1 MKLMHLSDL
10 HLGKLVNGFSMLED
24 QKYILN
30 QILALAQQEQPDGIL
45 IAGDVYDK
53 RVPSAEAVG
62 LLDNFLT
69 ELARIAPVF
78 LISGNHDSAERLA
91 FGGRLM
97 TAAGVYVSP
106 VYDGTVRTEVL
117 HDDFGAV
124 HIHLLPFLKP
134 VQVRRF
140 FPEAEITSYT
150 DAVRTALAGL
160 DLEDGERH
168 VLLTHQLV
176 TGAERCDSEELSIG
190 GSENVDAEVFDGFA
204 YVALG
209 HLHGPQRAGGAHIR
223 YCGTPLKYSF
233 SEANHHK
240 SVTFVTLGEKGSVE
254 ITTRDLHP
262 LRDLKEIRG
271 TYQELMA
278 RSFYQDT
285 DLPES
290 YLHIT
295 LTDEEDVPEAL
306 GRMRQVYPYIMKLSY
321 DNTRTRLHQN
331 PLEQRTELRTS
342 PLDLFRKLYE
352 VQNNQPMTAQQ
363 DEFLEQLIESIW
375 EEDICDH

>member
-62 LLDNFLT
+62 LLDSFLT
-69 ELARIAPVF
+69 ELVQAGPVF

-106 VYDGTVRTEVL
+106 VYDGTVRTVTLRDE
-117 HDDFGAV
+117 FGPV

-140 FPEAEITSYT
+140 YPEAEITSYT

-176 TGAERCDSEELSIG
+176 TGAERSDSEELSIG
-190 GSENVDAEVFDGFA
+190 GSENVDAEVFDGFD

-240 SVTFVTLGEKGSVE
+240 SVTFVTLGERGSVE

-278 RSFYQDT
+278 RSYYQDSG
-285 DLPES
+285 LPEQ

-363 DEFLEQLIESIW
+363 DEFLEQLIGSIW
-375 EEDICDH
+375 EEDVCDH

>member
-10 HLGKLVNGFSMLED
+10 HLGKIVNGFSMLED
-24 QKYILN
+24 QKYILA
-30 QILALAQQEQPDGIL
+30 QILDMARQEEPDGIL

-53 RVPSAEAVG
+53 RVPAAEAVG
-62 LLDNFLT
+62 VLDGFLT
-69 ELARIAPVF
+69 ELAKIGPVL
-78 LISGNHDSAERLA
+78 LISGNHDSAERLV

-106 VYDGTVRTEVL
+106 VYDGTVREVEL
-117 HDDFGAV
+117 TDEFGPV
-124 HIHLLPFLKP
+124 RIHLLPFLKP

-140 FPEAEITSYT
+140 FPETEITGYT
-150 DAVRTALAGL
+150 DAVRTALSGI
-160 DLEDGERH
+160 DLEDGARH
-168 VLLTHQLV
+168 VLVTHQLV
-176 TGAERCDSEELSIG
+176 TGSQLCDSEELSIG
-190 GSENVDAEVFDGFA
+190 GSENVDAEVFAGFD

-209 HLHGPQRAGGAHIR
+209 HLHGPQRSGGDHIR

-240 SVTFVTLGEKGSVE
+240 SITFVTLKEKGQLQIETKPLV
-254 ITTRDLHP
+254 P

-278 RSFYQDT
+278 RSYYQDT

-321 DNTRTRLHQN
+321 DNTRTRSHQN
-331 PLEQRTELRTS
+331 PLDRPADARTS
-342 PLDLFRKLYE
+342 PLDLFRRLYE
-352 VQNNQPMTAQQ
+352 AQNNQPMTETQ
-363 DEFLEQLIESIW
+363 DEFLARLIGSIW
-375 EEDICDH
+375 EEEA

>member
-10 HLGKLVNGFSMLED
+10 HLGKIVNGFSMLED
-24 QKYILN
+24 QKYILE
-30 QILALAQQEQPDGIL
+30 QILTMAEAEGPDGVL

-53 RVPSAEAVG
+53 RVPAAEAVG
-62 LLDNFLT
+62 VLDGFLT
-69 ELARIAPVF
+69 RLAEICPVF
-78 LISGNHDSAERLA
+78 VISGNHDSAERLA

-97 TAAGVYVSP
+97 TAAGVYLSP

-117 HDDFGAV
+117 EDEFGPV

-140 FPEAEITSYT
+140 FPEAEITNYT
-150 DAVRTALAGL
+150 DAVRTALSGI
-160 DLEDGERH
+160 DLEDGSRH

-176 TGAERCDSEELSIG
+176 TGAQLCDREELSIG
-190 GSENVDAEVFDGFA
+190 GSENVDAEVFDGFD

-209 HLHGPQRAGGAHIR
+209 HLHGPQRAGGDHIR

-240 SVTFVTLGEKGSVE
+240 SVTLVTLGEKGALAIE
-254 ITTRDLHP
+254 TRALHP

-278 RSFYQDT
+278 RSFYQDSG
-285 DLPES
+285 LPES

-306 GRMRQVYPYIMKLSY
+306 GRMRVVYPYIMKLDY
-321 DNTRTRLHQN
+321 DNTRTRSHQN
-331 PLEQRTELRTS
+331 PLDQRVDARKT
-342 PLDLFRKLYE
+342 PLELFRQLYE
-352 VQNNQPMTAQQ
+352 TQNNQPMSQQQ
-363 DEFLEQLIESIW
+363 DTFLAGLIESIW
-375 EEDICDH
+375 EEEA